1 LFEKISLDNI
11 IYLSDYELKK
21 KISKLE
27 NLLSYKNNEETATH
41 LQTEMCYLQREA
53 EIRRNRQIAHSAYL
67 IKKNKNRNKNKN
79 YRR

>member
-1 LFEKISLDNI
+1 LFEKISLDDI
-11 IYLSDYELKK
+11 VYLSDNEIKR

-27 NLLSYKNNEETATH
+27 NLLTYKNNEETVAH
-41 LQTEMCYLQREA
+41 FQTEMCYLQREA

-67 IKKNKNRNKNKN
+67 IKKNKNFKN